1 MEMWQVWCNY
11 AKVYFLL
18 LIQLVAKRRESRKYR
33 ERGIGGQ
40 NERIEKW
47 EEILEEEKK
56 RRVQRPYRKIKNKK
70 NST

>member
-1 MEMWQVWCNY
+1 MWQIWCNHG
-11 AKVYFLL
+11 KVYFLV

-33 ERGIGGQ
+33 ERGTGGH

-56 RRVQRPYRKIKNKK
+56 RRVQKPYRKK
-70 NST
+70 

>member
-1 MEMWQVWCNY
+1 M
-11 AKVYFLL
+11 
-18 LIQLVAKRRESRKYR
+18 AKRRESRKYR